1 MRAGVFLAYWPWF
14 TPAEQ
19 VELAVLADRLGLD
32 SAWVAEA
39 WGQDAVSV
47 LGMLAGKTDRI
58 GLGSGLMQIPA
69 RRATAT
75 AMAAVSLDVLSEG
88 RFRLGLGLER
98 AAGQRGLVRRAVHAQ
113 PGPHARVRRRRA
125 PDAGAREDPDGHGG
139 RRARPRARQAA
150 QAAGAAG
157 AGAAADLPRR
167 RSARRPSRQT
177 GAIADGWLPFMLDPT
192 EPELLLGPLRE
203 GAESAGR
210 SLADIDIAPVV
221 PLAID
226 ENLDAARDAVRPWL
240 AFYLGSM
247 GAKSKNFYVEL
258 AERQGH
264 GAAAREVQEKGLAGD
279 RLGAVAA
286 VTDGLVDAGAIAT
299 TPAGLDERLAIYE
312 RAGVTTL
319 VAVPCGDDKPGVL
332 RALAAATV
340 TQMST
345 QPLLIDAPPRGHRR
359 LVAGRP
365 VPGRRLRRE
374 AARGAAQARAGPA
387 LRRGLELPPVQG
399 QGLLRAA
406 RRRRRGP
413 VRDVAQRLRA
423 ARLRAGRL
431 RRRLPGRRRRRPG
444 LLPRL
449 ADLVAVVLLRRH
461 RPADRRRGR
470 PARPDGGAAPRARR
484 RRPLRA
490 PEGAGAPGAAALH
503 RRRHRRGR
511 QGARRR
517 PGRAAPPRL
526 GRPPGLG
533 VRAGPG
539 SPRRAVASPARCR
552 ISRRSRRSRS

>member
-88 RFRLGLGLER
+88 RFRLGLGLSGPQVSEGWYGVPFTR
-98 AAGQRGLVRRAVHAQ
+98 NLGRTREYVDVVRRTL
-113 PGPHARVRRRRA
+113 
-125 PDAGAREDPDGHGG
+125 AGEKILMDLEGGNDPAHPPLGLGKPLKLL
-139 RRARPRARQAA
+139 ARPVQER
-150 QAAGAAG
+150 
-157 AGAAADLPRR
+157 LPIYLG
-167 RSARRPSRQT
+167 SIGPKAVRQT

-226 ENLDAARDAVRPWL
+226 EDLDAARNAVRPWL

-312 RAGVTTL
+312 RAGVNTL

-340 TQMST
+340 T
-345 QPLLIDAPPRGHRR
+345 R
-359 LVAGRP
+359 
-365 VPGRRLRRE
+365 
-374 AARGAAQARAGPA
+374 
-387 LRRGLELPPVQG
+387 
-399 QGLLRAA
+399 
-406 RRRRRGP
+406 
-413 VRDVAQRLRA
+413 
-423 ARLRAGRL
+423 
-431 RRRLPGRRRRRPG
+431 
-444 LLPRL
+444 
-449 ADLVAVVLLRRH
+449 
-461 RPADRRRGR
+461 
-470 PARPDGGAAPRARR
+470 
-484 RRPLRA
+484 
-490 PEGAGAPGAAALH
+490 
-503 RRRHRRGR
+503 
-511 QGARRR
+511 
-517 PGRAAPPRL
+517 
-526 GRPPGLG
+526 
-533 VRAGPG
+533 
-539 SPRRAVASPARCR
+539 
-552 ISRRSRRSRS
+552 

>member
-19 VELAVLADRLGLD
+19 VELAVLADHLGLD

-88 RFRLGLGLER
+88 RFRLGLGLSGPQVSEGWYGVPFTR
-98 AAGQRGLVRRAVHAQ
+98 NLGRTREYVDVVRRTL
-113 PGPHARVRRRRA
+113 
-125 PDAGAREDPDGHGG
+125 AGEKILMDLEGAIDPAHPPLGLGKPLKLL
-139 RRARPRARQAA
+139 ARPVQER
-150 QAAGAAG
+150 
-157 AGAAADLPRR
+157 LPIYLG
-167 RSARRPSRQT
+167 SIGPKAVRQT
-177 GAIADGWLPFMLDPT
+177 GAIADGWLPFMLDPS

-210 SLADIDIAPVV
+210 TLADIDIAPVV

-226 ENLDAARDAVRPWL
+226 ENLDAARNAVRPWL

-279 RLGAVAA
+279 RLGAIAA

-340 TQMST
+340 T
-345 QPLLIDAPPRGHRR
+345 R
-359 LVAGRP
+359 
-365 VPGRRLRRE
+365 
-374 AARGAAQARAGPA
+374 
-387 LRRGLELPPVQG
+387 
-399 QGLLRAA
+399 
-406 RRRRRGP
+406 
-413 VRDVAQRLRA
+413 
-423 ARLRAGRL
+423 
-431 RRRLPGRRRRRPG
+431 
-444 LLPRL
+444 
-449 ADLVAVVLLRRH
+449 
-461 RPADRRRGR
+461 
-470 PARPDGGAAPRARR
+470 
-484 RRPLRA
+484 
-490 PEGAGAPGAAALH
+490 
-503 RRRHRRGR
+503 
-511 QGARRR
+511 
-517 PGRAAPPRL
+517 
-526 GRPPGLG
+526 
-533 VRAGPG
+533 
-539 SPRRAVASPARCR
+539 
-552 ISRRSRRSRS
+552 